1 MPGPGA
7 SDWDRFQLLVN
18 FRAQGSCAD
27 GLKLAMLRLASELP
41 ASAQLIATVHDELI
55 IECPEIAAGEVK
67 TLTVLVMTEEMAK
80 VFPGLPIVV
89 EAKICSH
96 WGEK

>member
-18 FRAQGSCAD
+18 FRVQGSCAD

-41 ASAQLIATVHDELI
+41 PSAQLIATVHDELI
-55 IECPEIAAGEVK
+55 IECSETTACEVK
-67 TLTVLVMTEEMAK
+67 ALTEHAMTEEMAK
-80 VFPGLPIVV
+80 VFPGLPIDVD
-89 EAKICSH
+89 AKVCSN
-96 WGEK
+96 WGE

>member
-55 IECPEIAAGEVK
+55 IECPEIAADEVK
-67 TLTVLVMTEEMAK
+67 ALTVLVMTEEMAK

-89 EAKICSH
+89 EAKICTH